1 MDNSLPARLREQA
14 RKLRFGLLLLPLL
27 ISACISPVA
36 YGPIPHSDYVA
47 NDRCRPGVQ
56 PAEEFADKPYFA
68 VTSRLPDCRAEPV
81 ALLAQ
86 RSDTLRYVR
95 FGDPADVQIT
105 DAKGK
110 VKTEKRIPLALNDNQ
125 QWWDDLAAET
135 KKRDGRILLY
145 VHGFRETFF
154 TSARDSAQIA
164 RLSGLDIPMVH
175 YSWPSQGEF
184 LKYAAD
190 ETNMYY
196 NERQFRTFLTKLA
209 QQPWTK
215 EIILVAHSLGVR
227 LAIPAIEFVDRN
239 SSNADSS
246 NISNI
251 ILASPDIDRQDFER
265 DIAETVL
272 TMRRV
277 NNDRRITVYVSAKD
291 RALGLSYNFH
301 GYPRLGRP
309 DCFNPFEATSLREQG
324 YPVRCYAAKTEYD
337 TQPDKS
343 GLTIVDT
350 TAISRG
356 RTGHSDYLRSAL
368 ACADF
373 AAVINGTA
381 KKTSARKATR
391 LLHVFELQAD
401 PDRPETDDVAV
412 CRRQPNP

>member
-1 MDNSLPARLREQA
+1 MQGTLPGRLLARA
-14 RKLRFGLLLLPLL
+14 RKLRFGLCLLPLL
-27 ISACISPVA
+27 VSGCISPVE

-47 NDRCRPGVQ
+47 NERCRPGVQ
-56 PAEEFADKPYFA
+56 PADRFADKPYFA
-68 VTSRLPDCRAEPV
+68 VTSRLPDCRTEMV
-81 ALLAQ
+81 ELLSQ
-86 RSDTLRYVR
+86 RSDTVRYAR
-95 FGDPADVQIT
+95 FGDPADMEIT

-110 VKTEKRIPLALNDNQ
+110 LKTQTRIPLALNNDQ
-125 QWWDDLAAET
+125 QWWDDLAAAMQ
-135 KKRDGRILLY
+135 KRDGRVLLY

-196 NERQFRTFLTKLA
+196 NERQFRSFLTKLA

-227 LAIPAIEFVDRN
+227 LAIPAIEYVDRN

-251 ILASPDIDRQDFER
+251 ILASPDVDRQDFER

-272 TMRRV
+272 AMRRV
-277 NNDRRITVYVSAKD
+277 NNDRRITVYASAKD
-291 RALGLSYNFH
+291 RALGLSYSFH

-309 DCFNPFEATSLREQG
+309 DCFNPFEAASLREQG
-324 YPVRCYAAKTEYD
+324 YAERCYAAKTKYD
-337 TQPDKS
+337 TEPDKS
-343 GLTIVDT
+343 GLTIIDT
-350 TAISRG
+350 TAVSRG
-356 RTGHSDYLRSAL
+356 QTGHSDYLRSAL
-368 ACADF
+368 ACTDF
-373 AAVINGTA
+373 AAVVNGTESTNS
-381 KKTSARKATR
+381 KRTATR
-391 LLHVFELQAD
+391 LLHVFELLPD
-401 PDRPETDDVAV
+401 PDGADLDDAEI
-412 CRRQPNP
+412 CRRKPVQ

>member
-1 MDNSLPARLREQA
+1 MQKNLLRALGHLA
-14 RKLRFGLLLLPLL
+14 RKLRFSLFMLPILVT
-27 ISACISPVA
+27 ACISPVR
-36 YGPIPHSDYVA
+36 YGAIPHGDYIA
-47 NDRCRPGVQ
+47 NERCRPGEQ
-56 PAEEFADKPYFA
+56 PPELLADKPYFT
-68 VTSRLPDCRAEPV
+68 VTSRLPDCRSDKI
-81 ALLAQ
+81 ALISQ
-86 RSDTLRYVR
+86 RSDIIRYGR
-95 FGDPADVQIT
+95 FGDPAEMQIT

-110 VKTEKRIPLALNDNQ
+110 TKTKQSIPFALSNNQ

-135 KKRDGRILLY
+135 QRRDGRILLY
-145 VHGFRETFF
+145 VHGFRESFF

-175 YSWPSQGEF
+175 YSWPSQGKF

-196 NERQFRTFLTKLA
+196 NERQFRSFLTKLA

-227 LAIPAIEFVDRN
+227 LVIPAIEFVDRN

-251 ILASPDIDRQDFER
+251 ILASPDVDREDFER

-277 NNDRRITVYVSAKD
+277 NNDRRITVYLSAKD

-309 DCFNPFEATSLREQG
+309 DCFNPFEAASLQEQG
-324 YPVRCYAAKTEYD
+324 HPERCYAAKTEYD
-337 TQPDKS
+337 TQPEKS
-343 GLTIVDT
+343 GLTIIDT

-356 RTGHSDYLRSAL
+356 QTGHSDYLRSAL
-368 ACADF
+368 ACSDF
-373 AAVINGTA
+373 VAVVNGTETQ
-381 KKTSARKATR
+381 TSKRRATR
-391 LLHVFELQAD
+391 LLHVFTLVPE
-401 PDRPETDDVAV
+401 PDAPVPDDDAA
-412 CRRQPNP
+412 CRRKPD

>member
-1 MDNSLPARLREQA
+1 MLPEGLLYQA
-14 RKLRFGLLLLPLL
+14 KKLRFCLLLLPTLVT
-27 ISACISPVA
+27 ACISPVQ
-36 YGPIPHSDYVA
+36 YGDIPHANYVE
-47 NDRCRPGVQ
+47 NERCRPGIQSSEVLS
-56 PAEEFADKPYFA
+56 DKPYFA
-68 VTSRLPDCRAEPV
+68 VTSRLPDCRTDQI
-81 ALLAQ
+81 ALLNQ
-86 RSDTLRYVR
+86 RSDIVRYGR
-95 FGDPADVQIT
+95 FGAPEEREIT

-110 VKTEKRIPLALNDNQ
+110 AKMQKVIPFALNNDQ

-135 KKRDGRILLY
+135 KKHDGRILLY
-145 VHGFRETFF
+145 VHGFKETFF
-154 TSARDSAQIA
+154 TSARDSTQIA
-164 RLSGLDIPMVH
+164 RLTGLDIPVVH

-196 NERQFRTFLTKLA
+196 NERQFRSFLTRLA

-227 LAIPAIEFVDRN
+227 LAIPAIEYVDRN

-251 ILASPDIDRQDFER
+251 ILASPDVDRQDFER

-309 DCFNPFEATSLREQG
+309 DCFNPFEAASLREQG
-324 YPVRCYAAKTEYD
+324 YPERCYAAKTKYD
-337 TQPDKS
+337 TEPEKS
-343 GLTIVDT
+343 GLTIIDT
-350 TAISRG
+350 TAVSRG
-356 RTGHSDYLRSAL
+356 QSGHSDYLRNAL
-368 ACADF
+368 ACSDF
-373 AAVINGTA
+373 AAVVNGTESKA
-381 KKTSARKATR
+381 SKRKDTR
-391 LLHVFELQAD
+391 LRHVFELVPD
-401 PDRPETDDVAV
+401 PDGAELDDLAV
-412 CRRQPNP
+412 CRRKSD

>member
-1 MDNSLPARLREQA
+1 MQETLPKGLMGQA
-14 RKLRFGLLLLPLL
+14 SKLRFGLCLLPLL
-27 ISACISPVA
+27 VSACISPVE
-36 YGPIPHSDYVA
+36 YGPVPHSDYVA
-47 NDRCRPGVQ
+47 NERCRPEVQ
-56 PAEEFADKPYFA
+56 PSQQFADKPYFA

-81 ALLAQ
+81 ALLSQ
-86 RSDTLRYVR
+86 RSDTIRYAR
-95 FGDPADVQIT
+95 FGAPAEMEIIN
-105 DAKGK
+105 AKGK
-110 VKTEKRIPLALNDNQ
+110 TKTERRIPLALTNDQ

-135 KKRDGRILLY
+135 RKRDGRILLY

-154 TSARDSAQIA
+154 TSARDSAQMA

-196 NERQFRTFLTKLA
+196 NERQFRSFLSKLA

-277 NNDRRITVYVSAKD
+277 NNDRRITVYLSAKD
-291 RALGLSYNFH
+291 RALGLSYSFH
-301 GYPRLGRP
+301 GFPRLGRP
-309 DCFNPFEATSLREQG
+309 DCFNPFEAASLREQG
-324 YPVRCYAAKTEYD
+324 YPERCYAAKTKYD
-337 TQPDKS
+337 TEPEKS
-343 GLTIVDT
+343 GLTIIDT
-350 TAISRG
+350 TAVSRG
-356 RTGHSDYLRSAL
+356 QSGHSDYLRSAL

-373 AAVINGTA
+373 AAVVNGTES
-381 KKTSARKATR
+381 KVSKRKATR
-391 LLHVFELQAD
+391 LLHVFELLPD
-401 PDRPETDDVAV
+401 PDGAEPDDVAV
-412 CRRQPNP
+412 CRRKPDR

>member
-1 MDNSLPARLREQA
+1 MDKSLAEWLTGQA
-14 RKLRFGLLLLPLL
+14 RQLRFCLFLSPLL
-27 ISACISPVA
+27 VSACISPVA

-47 NDRCRPGVQ
+47 NDRCRPS
-56 PAEEFADKPYFA
+56 PRPEEQFADKPYFA
-68 VTSRLPDCRAEPV
+68 VISRLPDCRTEPV
-81 ALLAQ
+81 VLLSQ
-86 RSDTLRYVR
+86 RSDTVRYAR
-95 FGDPADVQIT
+95 FGTPADMEIT
-105 DAKGK
+105 DTKGK
-110 VKTEKRIPLALNDNQ
+110 VRTEERVPLALASNQ

-135 KKRDGRILLY
+135 EKHDGRILLY
-145 VHGFRETFF
+145 VHGFKETFF

-164 RLSGLDIPMVH
+164 RLSGLEIPIVH

-196 NERQFRTFLTKLA
+196 NERQFRSFLTRLA

-277 NNDRRITVYVSAKD
+277 NNNRRITVYVSARD

-309 DCFNPFEATSLREQG
+309 DCFNPFEAASLREQG
-324 YPVRCYAAKTEYD
+324 YPERCYAAKTTYD
-337 TQPDKS
+337 TEPEKS
-343 GLTIVDT
+343 GLTIIDT
-350 TAISRG
+350 TAVSRG
-356 RTGHSDYLRSAL
+356 QSGHGDYLRSAL
-368 ACADF
+368 ACSDF
-373 AAVINGTA
+373 AAVVNGTES
-381 KKTSARKATR
+381 KTSKRKATR
-391 LLHVFELQAD
+391 LLHVFELVPD
-401 PDRPETDDVAV
+401 PDGAEPDDLAV
-412 CRRQPNP
+412 CRRKPD

>member
-1 MDNSLPARLREQA
+1 MRQTRRLR
-14 RKLRFGLLLLPLL
+14 FCLL
-27 ISACISPVA
+27 ILPILVTACISPVR
-36 YGPIPHSDYVA
+36 YGAIPHGDYVA
-47 NDRCRPGVQ
+47 NDRCRPGAQ
-56 PAEEFADKPYFA
+56 PADVVSDKPYFA
-68 VTSRLPDCRAEPV
+68 VTSRLPDCRAERV
-81 ALLAQ
+81 ALLNQ
-86 RSDTLRYVR
+86 RSDIVRYAR
-95 FGDPADVQIT
+95 FGDPAEMQIT
-105 DAKGK
+105 NAKGK
-110 VKTEKRIPLALNDNQ
+110 VKTKNAVPFALSNDQ

-135 KKRDGRILLY
+135 QKRDGRILLY

-175 YSWPSQGEF
+175 YSWPSQGEL
-184 LKYAAD
+184 LKYTAD

-196 NERQFRTFLTKLA
+196 NERQFRSFLTKLA

-251 ILASPDIDRQDFER
+251 ILASPDVDRQDFER

-309 DCFNPFEATSLREQG
+309 DCFNPFEAALLKEQG
-324 YPVRCYAAKTEYD
+324 HPERCYAAKTQYD
-337 TQPDKS
+337 TEPEKS
-343 GLTIVDT
+343 GLTIIDT
-350 TAISRG
+350 TAIGRG
-356 RTGHSDYLRSAL
+356 QTGHSDYLRSAL

-373 AAVINGTA
+373 AAVVNGTENKA
-381 KKTSARKATR
+381 NKRKATR
-391 LLHVFELQAD
+391 LLHVFALAPD
-401 PDRPETDDVAV
+401 PDVPEPDDIAV
-412 CRRQPNP
+412 CRREPN

>member
-1 MDNSLPARLREQA
+1 MPHILPARLAQQA
-14 RKLRFGLLLLPLL
+14 RKLRFCLL
-27 ISACISPVA
+27 ILPILVTACISPVQ
-36 YGPIPHSDYVA
+36 YGDIPHGDYVA

-56 PAEEFADKPYFA
+56 PADRFADKPYFA

-81 ALLAQ
+81 ELLSQ
-86 RSDTLRYVR
+86 RSDTVRYAR
-95 FGDPADVQIT
+95 FGAPATVDIT

-110 VKTEKRIPLALNDNQ
+110 VKTQERIPLALNNDQ
-125 QWWDDLAAET
+125 QWWNDLAAEMQ
-135 KKRDGRILLY
+135 KHDGRVLLY

-196 NERQFRTFLTKLA
+196 NERQFRSFLTRLA

-251 ILASPDIDRQDFER
+251 ILASPDVDRQDFER

-309 DCFNPFEATSLREQG
+309 DCFNPFEAAALREAG
-324 YPVRCYAAKTEYD
+324 HPERCYAAKTVYD
-337 TQPDKS
+337 TQPEKS

-356 RTGHSDYLRSAL
+356 QTGHSDYLRSAL
-368 ACADF
+368 ACSDF

-381 KKTSARKATR
+381 KKTSARKPTR
-391 LLHVFELQAD
+391 LLHVFALEAEPDAPDAD
-401 PDRPETDDVAV
+401 DAAV
-412 CRRQPNP
+412 CRRKPNP

>member
-1 MDNSLPARLREQA
+1 MGTILPNGLMQQARRLR
-14 RKLRFGLLLLPLL
+14 LCLLLLPLL
-27 ISACISPVA
+27 VTACISPVE
-36 YGPIPHSDYVA
+36 YGEIPHGDYVA
-47 NDRCRPGVQ
+47 NDRCRPGEQ
-56 PAEEFADKPYFA
+56 PADNWTDKPYFA
-68 VTSRLPDCRAEPV
+68 VTSRLPDCRTAPV
-81 ALLAQ
+81 ALLSQ
-86 RSDTLRYVR
+86 RSDIIRYGR
-95 FGDPADVQIT
+95 FGDPAEIEIADT
-105 DAKGK
+105 KGK
-110 VKTEKRIPLALNDNQ
+110 MKKQERIPFALNEDQ
-125 QWWDDLAAET
+125 QWWDDLAAAA
-135 KKRDGRILLY
+135 KKRDGRVLLY

-196 NERQFRTFLTKLA
+196 NERQFRSFLTKLA

-227 LAIPAIEFVDRN
+227 LAVPAIEYVDRN

-251 ILASPDIDRQDFER
+251 ILASPDVDRQDFER

-291 RALGLSYNFH
+291 RALGLSKSFH

-309 DCFNPFEATSLREQG
+309 DCFNPFEAASLREQG
-324 YPVRCYAAKTEYD
+324 YLERCYAAKTTYD
-337 TQPDKS
+337 TEPEKS

-356 RTGHSDYLRSAL
+356 QSGHSDYLRSAL
-368 ACADF
+368 ACSDF
-373 AAVINGTA
+373 AAVVNGTEG
-381 KKTSARKATR
+381 KTRKRKATR
-391 LLHVFELQAD
+391 LLHVFELVPD
-401 PDRPETDDVAV
+401 PDGAILDDIAL
-412 CRRQPNP
+412 CRRKPD

>member
-1 MDNSLPARLREQA
+1 MEKTLPGWLLARA
-14 RKLRFGLLLLPLL
+14 RKLRFGLCLLPLL
-27 ISACISPVA
+27 VSACISPVA
-36 YGPIPHSDYVA
+36 YGPIPHGDYVA
-47 NDRCRPGVQ
+47 NDRCRPEVQ
-56 PAEEFADKPYFA
+56 PADRFVDKPYFA
-68 VTSRLPDCRAEPV
+68 VTSRLPDCRTEMV
-81 ALLAQ
+81 ELLSQ
-86 RSDTLRYVR
+86 RSDTVRYAR
-95 FGDPADVQIT
+95 FGDPTEMEIT

-110 VKTEKRIPLALNDNQ
+110 VKTQNRIPLALNNDQ
-125 QWWDDLAAET
+125 QWWEDLAAEMQ
-135 KKRDGRILLY
+135 KRDGRVLLY

-196 NERQFRTFLTKLA
+196 NERQFRSFLTKLA

-227 LAIPAIEFVDRN
+227 LVIPAIEFVDRN

-309 DCFNPFEATSLREQG
+309 DCFNPFEAAALREAG
-324 YPVRCYAAKTEYD
+324 HPERCYAAKTEYD

-356 RTGHSDYLRSAL
+356 QTGHSDYLRSAL
-368 ACADF
+368 ACSDF
-373 AAVINGTA
+373 AAVINGTTNKA
-381 KKTSARKATR
+381 STRKPTR
-391 LLHVFELQAD
+391 LLHVFALEAD
-401 PDRPETDDVAV
+401 PDNPEPDHVSV
-412 CRRQPNP
+412 CRRQPKP

>member
-1 MDNSLPARLREQA
+1 MDNSLPARLRDQA

-56 PAEEFADKPYFA
+56 PVEEFADKPYFA

-86 RSDTLRYVR
+86 RSDTLRYAR

-135 KKRDGRILLY
+135 KERDGRILLY

-196 NERQFRTFLTKLA
+196 NERQFRSFLTKLA

-309 DCFNPFEATSLREQG
+309 DCFNPFEATSLRERG

>member
-1 MDNSLPARLREQA
+1 MHRMLAEGLWHHIK
-14 RKLRFGLLLLPLL
+14 KLRFCLL
-27 ISACISPVA
+27 ILPVLLTACISPVR
-36 YGPIPHSDYVA
+36 YGDIPHADYVA
-47 NDRCRPGVQ
+47 NERCRPGVQ
-56 PAEEFADKPYFA
+56 PAEVLADKPYFV
-68 VTSRLPDCRAEPV
+68 VTSRLPDCRTDQV
-81 ALLAQ
+81 ALLNQ
-86 RSDTLRYVR
+86 RSEVVRYGR
-95 FGDPADVQIT
+95 FGAPQDVEIIN
-105 DAKGK
+105 AKGK
-110 VKTEKRIPLALNDNQ
+110 AKPQEVIPFALNDNQ
-125 QWWDDLAAET
+125 QWWDDLAEAA

-145 VHGFRETFF
+145 VHGFKETFF

-164 RLSGLDIPMVH
+164 RLSGLDIPVVH

-196 NERQFRTFLTKLA
+196 NERQFRSFLIKLA

-215 EIILVAHSLGVR
+215 EIVLVAHSLGAR
-227 LAIPAIEFVDRN
+227 LVIPAIEFVDRN

-251 ILASPDIDRQDFER
+251 ILASPDVDRQDFER

-309 DCFNPFEATSLREQG
+309 DCFNPFEAASLREQNH
-324 YPVRCYAAKTEYD
+324 PERCYAAKTEYD

-343 GLTIVDT
+343 GLTIIDT
-350 TAISRG
+350 TAITQG
-356 RTGHSDYLRSAL
+356 QTGHSDYLRSAL
-368 ACADF
+368 ACSDF
-373 AAVINGTA
+373 AAVVNGTE
-381 KKTSARKATR
+381 KKATNRSATR
-391 LLHVFELQAD
+391 LLHVFALVPV
-401 PDRPETDDVAV
+401 PDVAKPDDIAV
-412 CRRQPNP
+412 CRREPTP

>member
-1 MDNSLPARLREQA
+1 MQNILPVGLAHQA
-14 RKLRFGLLLLPLL
+14 RKLRFCLL
-27 ISACISPVA
+27 ILPILVTACISPVQ
-36 YGPIPHSDYVA
+36 YGDIPHGDYVA

-56 PAEEFADKPYFA
+56 PAETLADKPYFA
-68 VTSRLPDCRAEPV
+68 VTTRLPDCRTDRV
-81 ALLAQ
+81 TLLNQ
-86 RSDTLRYVR
+86 RSEVIRYGR
-95 FGDPADVQIT
+95 FGDPAETEIT

-110 VKTEKRIPLALNDNQ
+110 VKMQEAIPFALNNDK
-125 QWWDDLAAET
+125 QWWDDLAAQT
-135 KKRDGRILLY
+135 KKHDGRILLY
-145 VHGFRETFF
+145 VHGFKETFF

-196 NERQFRTFLTKLA
+196 NERQFRTFLTRLA

-215 EIILVAHSLGVR
+215 EIILVAHSLGAR
-227 LAIPAIEFVDRN
+227 LAIPAIEYVDRN

-251 ILASPDIDRQDFER
+251 ILASPDVDRQDFER

-277 NNDRRITVYVSAKD
+277 NNDRRITVYVSTKD
-291 RALGLSYNFH
+291 RALGLSYSFH

-309 DCFNPFEATSLREQG
+309 DCFNPFEATSLRDQG
-324 YPVRCYAAKTEYD
+324 YPERCYAAKTKYD
-337 TQPDKS
+337 TEPDKS
-343 GLTIVDT
+343 GLSIIDT

-356 RTGHSDYLRSAL
+356 QTGHSDYLRSAL
-368 ACADF
+368 ACSDF
-373 AAVINGTA
+373 AAVVNGTEGKA
-381 KKTSARKATR
+381 SRRKATR
-391 LLHVFELQAD
+391 LLHVFELVLDLDGAE
-401 PDRPETDDVAV
+401 PDDLAV
-412 CRRQPNP
+412 CRRKPD

>member
-1 MDNSLPARLREQA
+1 MPENLSGVPGYLAG
-14 RKLRFGLLLLPLL
+14 KLRLCLFMLPILVT
-27 ISACISPVA
+27 ACISPVR
-36 YGPIPHSDYVA
+36 YGAIPHADYIA
-47 NDRCRPGVQ
+47 NERCRPGEQ
-56 PAEEFADKPYFA
+56 PADLLVDKPYFA
-68 VTSRLPDCRAEPV
+68 VTSRLPDCRSEQV
-81 ALLAQ
+81 ALISQ
-86 RSDTLRYVR
+86 RSEIIRYGR
-95 FGDPADVQIT
+95 FGDPAETQVT

-110 VKTEKRIPLALNDNQ
+110 VKTKEAIPFALSNNQ

-135 KKRDGRILLY
+135 QRRDGRILLY

-164 RLSGLDIPMVH
+164 RLSGLDIPIVH

-196 NERQFRTFLTKLA
+196 NERQFRSFLTKLA

-227 LAIPAIEFVDRN
+227 LVIPAIEFVDRN

-251 ILASPDIDRQDFER
+251 ILASPDVDRQDFER

-309 DCFNPFEATSLREQG
+309 DCFNPFEAAALQEQG
-324 YPVRCYAAKTEYD
+324 YPERCYAAKTEYD
-337 TQPDKS
+337 TQPEKS
-343 GLTIVDT
+343 GLTIIDT

-356 RTGHSDYLRSAL
+356 QTGHSDYLRSAH
-368 ACADF
+368 ACSDF
-373 AAVINGTA
+373 AAVVNGTQA
-381 KKTSARKATR
+381 PASKRKATR
-391 LLHVFELQAD
+391 LLHVFALVPE
-401 PDRPETDDVAV
+401 PDAPGPDDDAA
-412 CRRQPNP
+412 CRRKPD

>member
-1 MDNSLPARLREQA
+1 MDKTLPARLRNQA

-27 ISACISPVA
+27 ISACISPVQ
-36 YGPIPHSDYVA
+36 YGPIPHGDYVA

-56 PAEEFADKPYFA
+56 PAEQFADKPYFA
-68 VTSRLPDCRAEPV
+68 VTSRLPDCRTEPV
-81 ALLAQ
+81 TLLAQ
-86 RSDTLRYVR
+86 RSDTVRYAR
-95 FGDPADVQIT
+95 FGDPTDIQIT

-110 VKTEKRIPLALNDNQ
+110 VTTQARIPLALNDDQ

-135 KKRDGRILLY
+135 KRRDGRILLY

-196 NERQFRTFLTKLA
+196 NERQFRSFLTKLA

-227 LAIPAIEFVDRN
+227 LVIPAIEYVDRN

-251 ILASPDIDRQDFER
+251 ILASPDVDRQDFER

-291 RALGLSYNFH
+291 RALSLSNSFH

-309 DCFNPFEATSLREQG
+309 DCFNPFEAASLREQG
-324 YPVRCYAAKTEYD
+324 YAERCYAAKTKYD
-337 TQPDKS
+337 TEPDKS
-343 GLTIVDT
+343 GLSIIDT

-356 RTGHSDYLRSAL
+356 QSGHSDYLRSAL
-368 ACADF
+368 ACSDF
-373 AAVINGTA
+373 AAVVKGTEGKA
-381 KKTSARKATR
+381 RKRKATR
-391 LLHVFELQAD
+391 LLHVFELVPD
-401 PDRPETDDVAV
+401 PDAPEPDDIAV
-412 CRRQPNP
+412 CRRKPE

>member
-1 MDNSLPARLREQA
+1 MQETLPNRLAGQA
-14 RKLRFGLLLLPLL
+14 GKLRFGLCLLPLL
-27 ISACISPVA
+27 VSACISPVQ
-36 YGPIPHSDYVA
+36 YGSIPHSEYVA
-47 NDRCRPGVQ
+47 NDRCRPDVQ
-56 PAEEFADKPYFA
+56 PAEQFADKPHFA
-68 VTSRLPDCRAEPV
+68 VISRLPDCRTEPV
-81 ALLAQ
+81 TLLSQ
-86 RSDTLRYVR
+86 RSDTIRYAR
-95 FGDPADVQIT
+95 FGDPADMEIA

-110 VKTEKRIPLALNDNQ
+110 MKTQERIPLALNNDQ
-125 QWWDDLAAET
+125 QWWDDLAAAT
-135 KKRDGRILLY
+135 QKRDGRILLY

-196 NERQFRTFLTKLA
+196 NERQFRSFLTKLA

-239 SSNADSS
+239 SSNAASS

-309 DCFNPFEATSLREQG
+309 DCFNPFEAAALREQG
-324 YPVRCYAAKTEYD
+324 YPERCYAAKTQYD

-350 TAISRG
+350 TAISREK
-356 RTGHSDYLRSAL
+356 TGHSDYLRSAL
-368 ACADF
+368 ACSDF
-373 AAVINGTA
+373 AAVVNGTA
-381 KKTSARKATR
+381 RETSARKPTR
-391 LLHVFELQAD
+391 LLHVFALEAD
-401 PDRPETDDVAV
+401 SDRPQPDDMAA
-412 CRRQPNP
+412 CRRKPTP

>member
-1 MDNSLPARLREQA
+1 MRDRFAGQA
-14 RKLRFGLLLLPLL
+14 RKLRLGLWLLPFLL
-27 ISACISPVA
+27 TACISPVQ
-36 YGPIPHSDYVA
+36 YGPIPHSDYIA
-47 NDRCRPGVQ
+47 NDRCRPGTQ
-56 PAEEFADKPYFA
+56 PADELAGKPYFA
-68 VTSRLPDCRAEPV
+68 VISRLPDCRTEPV
-81 ALLAQ
+81 ELLSQ
-86 RSDTLRYVR
+86 RSDVIRYAR
-95 FGDPADVQIT
+95 FGDPADMDIT

-110 VKTEKRIPLALNDNQ
+110 VKTQKRIPMVMNNDQ
-125 QWWDDLAAET
+125 QWWDDLAAAT
-135 KKRDGRILLY
+135 QKRDGRILLY

-164 RLSGLDIPMVH
+164 RLAGLDIPMVH
-175 YSWPSQGEF
+175 YSWPSQGEL

-196 NERQFRTFLTKLA
+196 NERQFRSFLIKLA

-251 ILASPDIDRQDFER
+251 ILAAPDIDRQDFER

-309 DCFNPFEATSLREQG
+309 DCFNPFEAESLRAQG
-324 YPVRCYAAKTEYD
+324 YPERCYAAKTRYD
-337 TQPDKS
+337 TEPEKS

-350 TAISRG
+350 TAVSRG
-356 RTGHSDYLRSAL
+356 QIGHSDYLRSAL
-368 ACADF
+368 ACSDF

-381 KKTSARKATR
+381 SKANARQPTR
-391 LLHVFELQAD
+391 LAHVFALVPD
-401 PDRPETDDVAV
+401 PDGPEPDHVSACHRETG
-412 CRRQPNP
+412 P

>member
-1 MDNSLPARLREQA
+1 MPKNGPGGLVHQA
-14 RKLRFGLLLLPLL
+14 RKLRFGLLILPLL
-27 ISACISPVA
+27 VSACIAPVQ
-36 YGPIPHSDYVA
+36 YGAIRHADYIV

-56 PAEEFADKPYFA
+56 PEETLAEKPYFA
-68 VTSRLPDCRAEPV
+68 VTTRLPDCRTEPV
-81 ALLAQ
+81 TLLGQ
-86 RSDTLRYVR
+86 RSDIIRYGR
-95 FGDPADVQIT
+95 FGDPAKSEIT
-105 DAKGK
+105 TAKGK
-110 VKTEKRIPLALNDNQ
+110 VKTERLIPFVLTNDQ

-135 KKRDGRILLY
+135 RQRDGRILLY
-145 VHGFRETFF
+145 VHGFSETFF
-154 TSARDSAQIA
+154 TSARDSAQMA
-164 RLSGLDIPMVH
+164 RLSGLDIPVVH

-196 NERQFRTFLTKLA
+196 NERQFRSFLTRLA

-272 TMRRV
+272 TMRQV
-277 NNDRRITVYVSAKD
+277 NNDRRITVYLSAKD
-291 RALGLSYNFH
+291 RALGLSYSFH

-309 DCFNPFEATSLREQG
+309 DCFDPFEATALREQG
-324 YPVRCYAAKTEYD
+324 HPERCYAAKSQYD
-337 TQPDKS
+337 TQPEKS

-350 TAISRG
+350 TAVSRG

-368 ACADF
+368 ACSDF
-373 AAVINGTA
+373 AAVVNRTES
-381 KKTSARKATR
+381 KSSKRRATR
-391 LLHVFELQAD
+391 LLHVFELVAD
-401 PDRPETDDVAV
+401 PEDAESDDVAV
-412 CRRQPNP
+412 CRRRPE